1 MAFVAQDSLM
11 GLVDLYLP
19 DNSGPGPYSLTGAS
33 AGKFGRFAYPS
44 GGVDGVDPVL
54 GGGFFM
60 FAQVAPLAA
69 QSVSS
74 LTISGNT
81 ATLTTGSAHGLSV
94 GAVIQLAGFVPAGYN
109 GLFTVAT
116 VPSTTTLTFNANSIT
131 DPAWNPSNLNVSN
144 KANAALPTGNAT
156 TLGTYVPGIG
166 AGQVVQFTHAKD
178 SFGQLILQAQAWTG
192 AANSGLTLGWSLGNP
207 LATTASSSPANP
219 FGGQFA
225 WFQVGGAAV
234 SYAAGAPA
242 VGAQTYWNGGGGSSL
257 GGFLTTVAL
266 ASKQMQGAQFC
277 SALAASFGSG
287 ASGTWTLPANM
298 ALVWGTYPLAQGAI
312 T

>member
-11 GLVDLYLP
+11 GMIDLYQP
-19 DNSGPGPYSLTGAS
+19 DNSGPGPYSLTGTS
-33 AGKFGRFAYPS
+33 AGKFGRYAYPS
-44 GGVDGVDPVL
+44 GGIDGVDAVL

-60 FAQVAPLAA
+60 FAQVAPITA
-69 QSVSS
+69 QTISS
-74 LTISGNT
+74 LTVSAGT
-81 ATLTTGSAHGLSV
+81 VTMTTGSAHGLSV
-94 GAVIQLAGFVPAGYN
+94 GAVIQITGAVPAGYN
-109 GLFTVAT
+109 GLWTVLT
-116 VPSTTTLTFNANSIT
+116 VPSATTLTFSAAKFT
-131 DPAWNPSNLNVSN
+131 DPAWNPANLGVTNQ
-144 KANAALPTGNAT
+144 ANPAVPTISAT
-156 TLGTYVPGIG
+156 TVGAYVPGIG

-178 SFGQLILQAQAWTG
+178 SFGQLILQVQPWTG

-207 LATTASSSPANP
+207 LATTASSNPANP
-219 FGGQFA
+219 FGGQFS

-234 SYAAGAPA
+234 SYSAGAPA

-277 SALAASFGSG
+277 SALGASFGSG